1 VVSVTDSRRADF
13 HPDPFY
19 KPGSSPAEEHA
30 CHGGTGNAGILGAE
44 KTDCDTPIALVNA
57 TFQWINDNLKD
68 ELDFIIWTGDSARHD
83 NDERFP
89 RSEAQVIGLNKLLV
103 SKFAEVFG
111 KDDNLDDPDPTND
124 FTIPIIPT
132 FGNNDILPHN
142 IFRPGPNKWTKLYT
156 SVWKKFIPEEQRHSF
171 ERGGWFF
178 VEVIR
183 NRLAVFSLNTLY
195 FFDSNSAVDGCDAKS
210 QPGYEHMEWL
220 RVQLELLRQRGMKA
234 IITGHVPP
242 ARTESKQSWD
252 ETCWQKYTLWMRQY
266 RDVVVGA
273 VYGHANIDHFLIQ
286 DTEDLEYDFL
296 PGAETTD
303 SVILRAG
310 IDASIQ
316 SKSTYLNELRE
327 VWSELPAPPP
337 GVSYSTA
344 DRDEGASKNKSKKD
358 KKREEF
364 LKNIGGPWAER
375 FSSSLVSPSVVPNYY
390 PTLRVFEYNITGIE
404 DLHPSVYS
412 SSPATI
418 GDLEETIGSGE
429 DIDLFHQAGLDEV
442 IGENDDQG
450 NLHDLKKKKKKP
462 KRKRRPSFKVPHAP
476 DATAPP
482 GPAYSPQTFT
492 FLSYAQYY
500 ANITRINNEIVNIK
514 QRESNNET
522 LSADVAA
529 VPHLEHFKYE
539 IEYDT
544 KEDKIYQM
552 QDLTMRSYLDLAVQI
567 GRKELKEGSSLSAA
581 RKAKGVMVR
590 KHKNRVW
597 HNFVKRAFVS
607 TKPDEELEDKFDS

>member
-1 VVSVTDSRRADF
+1 MLTGRRADF

-19 KPGSSPAEEHA
+19 KPGSSPTEEHA
-30 CHGGTGNAGILGAE
+30 CHSGTGHAGILGAE

-89 RSEAQVIGLNKLLV
+89 RSEAQVIGLNKFLV
-103 SKFAEVFG
+103 SKFVEVFG
-111 KDDNLDDPDPTND
+111 KDGNINDPDPTND

-142 IFRPGPNKWTKLYT
+142 IFERGPNKWTKLYT
-156 SVWKKFIPEEQRHSF
+156 SVWNKFIPEEQRHSF
-171 ERGGWFF
+171 ERGGWYF

-183 NRLAVFSLNTLY
+183 NKLAVFSLNTLY

-210 QPGYEHMEWL
+210 EPGYEHMEWL

-252 ETCWQKYTLWMRQY
+252 ETCWQKYALWMRQY
-266 RDVVVGA
+266 REVVVGA
-273 VYGHANIDHFLIQ
+273 AYGHANIDHFLIQ
-286 DTEDLEYDFL
+286 DTKDLDYDFL
-296 PGAETTD
+296 PRAETTD
-303 SVILRAG
+303 SMTLRA
-310 IDASIQ
+310 DRDVSTH

-327 VWSELPAPPP
+327 VWSELPAPPS

-344 DRDEGASKNKSKKD
+344 DRDEGVSKKKSKD

-364 LKNIGGPWAER
+364 LRNIGGPWAER
-375 FSSSLVSPSVVPNYY
+375 FSFSLVSPSIVPNYY

-418 GDLEETIGSGE
+418 GDIEETIGVDG
-429 DIDLFHQAGLDEV
+429 DVDAFHKAELDEV
-442 IGENDDQG
+442 TRENDDQD
-450 NLHDLKKKKKKP
+450 NLHELKKRKKKP
-462 KRKRRPSFKVPHAP
+462 KGKRRPSFKVPHAP
-476 DATAPP
+476 DPTAPP

-500 ANITRINNEIVNIK
+500 ANLTHINNEIANIK

-529 VPHLEHFKYE
+529 IPHLKHFKYE

-567 GRKELKEGSSLSAA
+567 GRKELKESSGLSAA
-581 RKAKGVMVR
+581 RKAKGMMVR

-597 HNFVKRAFVS
+597 HNFVKRAFVL
-607 TKPDEELEDKFDS
+607 TKPDEELEDKYDS